1 MRVVPSALLAL
12 FLSGAASAHAANST
26 VYSDLAS
33 WEANAG
39 SPILLQD
46 FSGYSNEDPLKKIPE
61 DVLAVRPD
69 LSQRYFLPGVL
80 VDSNMRKVEVYL
92 SFAEFVGGDKK
103 MFGNPRDGLSE
114 LPYYDILYEI
124 PYGAVA
130 FEIDAFES
138 LATTVSGTSQ
148 SATLEIFF
156 ADASSRS
163 VSIAPN
169 DGSAIFF
176 GIVSDTPISRI
187 RWNEVPEDNTGL
199 AEETALD
206 NFRVGATVPIPEPS
220 TWALLLAGLGLV
232 GLTAKRR
239 QR

>member
-26 VYSDLAS
+26 VFSDLAS

-46 FSGYSNEDPLKKIPE
+46 FSGYRNEDPLKKIPE
-61 DVLAVRPD
+61 DVLAVVGLP
-69 LSQRYFLPGVL
+69 QRYFLPGVL
-80 VDSNMRKVEVYL
+80 VDSNMRKVEVFL
-92 SFAEFVGGDKK
+92 SFAEFVEGDKK
-103 MFGNPRDGLSE
+103 MFGNPRDELSE

-130 FEIDAFES
+130 FEIDAFEN
-138 LATTVSGTSQ
+138 LATAVSGTSQ
-148 SATLEIFF
+148 NATLEIFF

-187 RWNEVPEDNTGL
+187 RWTEVLEDNSEF